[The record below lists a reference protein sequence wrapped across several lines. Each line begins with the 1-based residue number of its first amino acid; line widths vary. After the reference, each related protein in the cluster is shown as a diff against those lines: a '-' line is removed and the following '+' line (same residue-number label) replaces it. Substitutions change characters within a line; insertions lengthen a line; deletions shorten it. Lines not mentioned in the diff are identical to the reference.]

1 MRTRIVVAAL
11 LAVLALSSGVAQA
24 SLPLETIATFNP
36 AAGEFPEGLAISKTN
51 QIYVTMTNPI
61 GEIRRIGA
69 NGEQSVLAHF
79 DVPGLGPLGLATS
92 ASGLL
97 YVAVSTLDPGT
108 RGVYVVR
115 ADGTSARLPGTDGIL
130 FPNGLTLDKR
140 GNVYATDSIAGA
152 VWRIPPHGSAQ
163 LWVQDPLLEGTG
175 AFGLGF
181 PIGANGIGFWHNE
194 IFVTNSEGGRL
205 VRIPVDP
212 DGGPGAPSVLA
223 EAPELFGVDGVALG
237 VHGNIYVAVIA
248 QSLLVVVSQ
257 AGSIDTLATAADGLN
272 GPSSLAFGAG
282 KGDRQNL
289 FILNFSVFSAT
300 PTPSLL
306 KGAVGEP
313 GLPLP

>member
-1 MRTRIVVAAL
+1 MRTRVVVAAL
-11 LAVLALSSGVAQA
+11 LAVLALSSGVAHA
-24 SLPLETIATFNP
+24 SLPLETVATFNP
-36 AAGEFPEGLAISKTN
+36 AAGEFPEGLAITKTN
-51 QIYVTMTNPI
+51 QIYVTMINPI

-79 DVPGLGPLGLATS
+79 DVPGFGPLGLATG
-92 ASGLL
+92 ASGLV
-97 YVAVSTLDPGT
+97 YVAMSTFDPAT

-115 ADGTSARLPGTDGIL
+115 ADGTSVRLPGTDGIL

-152 VWRIPPHGSAQ
+152 VWRIPRRGSAQ
-163 LWVQDPLLEGTG
+163 LWIQDPLLEGTG
-175 AFGLGF
+175 ALGLGF
-181 PIGANGIGFWHNE
+181 PLGANGIGFSHNE
-194 IFVTNSEGGRL
+194 IIVTNTEGSRVL
-205 VRIPVDP
+205 SIPVEA
-212 DGGPGAPSVLA
+212 DGSAGSPSVIA
-223 EAPELFGVDGVALG
+223 EGTDLFGADGLALS
-237 VHGNIYVAVIA
+237 VHGNIYVAVNS
-248 QSLLVVVSQ
+248 QDTLTVVGQ

-289 FILNFSVFSAT
+289 FILNFSAFSAT
-300 PTPSLL
+300 PTPGLL